1 MSREIQVIAPTNK
14 ERFLVNGL
22 VVNKLKR
29 VAAYA
34 RVSSEKDQ
42 QLNSF
47 DNQVEEWNRRLVND
61 TTIDFVGVYSD

>member
-61 TTIDFVGVYSD
+61 TTRKQ

>member
-47 DNQVEEWNRRLVND
+47 DNPIEE
-61 TTIDFVGVYSD
+61 